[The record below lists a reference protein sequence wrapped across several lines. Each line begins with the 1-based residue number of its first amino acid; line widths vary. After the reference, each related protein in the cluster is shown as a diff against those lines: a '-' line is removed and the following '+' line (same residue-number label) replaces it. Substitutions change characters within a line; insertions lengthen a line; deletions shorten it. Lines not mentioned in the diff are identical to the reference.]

1 MTDKWGRRLFK
12 TGGIWLV
19 ILGLV
24 HSLSLINKMA
34 PANET
39 ERQMLD
45 LMANY
50 KFNVM
55 GSMRSM
61 SDFLQGF
68 SISFMLAA
76 LGFGL
81 FDLVVS
87 RERSGLLK
95 RVALVNAI
103 WLAVQIAVSVRYFFA
118 APTTFLTIAL
128 VIFVL
133 AWVKLPPETTT

>member
-24 HSLSLINKMA
+24 HSVSLFNKMA
-34 PANET
+34 PADET

-50 KFNVM
+50 KFNAM
-55 GSMRSM
+55 GSMRTM

-76 LGFGL
+76 FGFGL

-95 RVALVNAI
+95 RMALVNAI
-103 WLAVQIAVSVRYFFA
+103 WLAAQMLVSLRYFFA
-118 APTTFLTIAL
+118 APTSFLAVAII
-128 VIFVL
+128 IFVL
-133 AWVKLPPETTT
+133 AWVKLPAETTT